1 MIYNLK
7 NEFQL
12 QQFNAKCEHY
22 RKNGRIVELKLRPE
36 PKSYPQLKYL
46 HVLLKYVASEVGYDE
61 DYVKTNYFKAEANK
75 EMFLRESTDKVT
87 GRIIVLSRSCASLSK
102 EEMTTAI
109 ERFRNWASMTI
120 GIYLPEPHET
130 ELLAEAERQI
140 ERDRNFL

>member
-7 NEFQL
+7 NKFQL

-22 RKNGRIVELKLRPE
+22 RKNGRIVELKLRSE
-36 PKSYPQLKYL
+36 PKSYPQLKCL

-61 DYVKTNYFKAEANK
+61 DYVKMNYFKAEANK
-75 EMFLRESTDKVT
+75 EIFLRESTDKVT
-87 GRIIVLSRSCASLSK
+87 GRAVVLSRSCASLSK

-120 GIYLPEPHET
+120 GIYLPEPYET

-140 ERDRNFL
+140 ERDRDFL

>member
-12 QQFNAKCEHY
+12 LNFKSKCEY
-22 RKNGRIVELKLRPE
+22 YTNKGAIVELKLRST

-46 HVLLKYVASEVGYDE
+46 HVLLKYVASEVGYDKE
-61 DYVKTNYFKAEANK
+61 YIKTNYFKVEANK
-75 EMFLRESTDKVT
+75 DIFLRKTTDKVT
-87 GRIIVLSRSCASLSK
+87 GKEIILARSCASLTK

-120 GIYLPEPHET
+120 GIYLPEPHEI

-140 ERDRNFL
+140 EMDKNFL